1 MRIMR
6 SKQHFVLWNY
16 DELFEITDL
25 NVRLYLRSEL
35 EILRRLS
42 KAADC
47 SFAKKFIKSVRRE
60 IQQYLYNMET
70 GKKELDMKLYIEIL
84 DSISKKMQNILDYFD
99 LKILN

>member
-1 MRIMR
+1 MR
-6 SKQHFVLWNY
+6 SKQHYILWNY

-25 NVRLYLRSEL
+25 NVKLYLRSEL

-42 KAADC
+42 KAANC
-47 SFAKKFIKSVRRE
+47 PFAKKLIKSVRGE
-60 IQQYLYNMET
+60 IEQHLYDIET
-70 GKKELDMKLYIEIL
+70 AKKELNMKLYMEIL